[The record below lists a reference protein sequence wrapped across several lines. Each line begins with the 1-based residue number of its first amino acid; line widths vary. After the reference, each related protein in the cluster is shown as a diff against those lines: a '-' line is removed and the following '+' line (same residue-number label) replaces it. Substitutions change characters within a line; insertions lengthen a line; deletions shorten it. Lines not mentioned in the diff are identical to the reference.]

1 MLCFLFYFTC
11 LARSLS
17 IDLRGQLWTLSSE
30 STQLGVSCDMR
41 LLREGKQYRVFG
53 RRRGYLKFSCWS
65 VLRLQSCVYGQL
77 PDLCRIKHFITRHLA
92 LLHKQNQHF
101 DSVLTTPQP
110 SKYQPRSPAFLS

>member
-1 MLCFLFYFTC
+1 MDCLLLLFLSFRFFFPCCVFYLTLFYLSC
-11 LARSLS
+11 PQLS
-17 IDLRGQLWTLSSE
+17 IDIRGQLWISSSE
-30 STQLGVSCDMR
+30 SAQLGVSCDMR

-92 LLHKQNQHF
+92 LHKQTNILIPF
-101 DSVLTTPQP
+101 
-110 SKYQPRSPAFLS
+110 

>member
-1 MLCFLFYFTC
+1 MDCLLLRFLFFPFFLMLCFLFYFI
-11 LARSLS
+11 LLVLS
-17 IDLRGQLWTLSSE
+17 AVVNRPPWTAVDSSSE
-30 STQLGVSCDMR
+30 STQLGVSCAMR

-92 LLHKQNQHF
+92 LLKQTNILIPF
-101 DSVLTTPQP
+101 
-110 SKYQPRSPAFLS
+110 

>member
-1 MLCFLFYFTC
+1 
-11 LARSLS
+11 
-17 IDLRGQLWTLSSE
+17 
-30 STQLGVSCDMR
+30 MR

-92 LLHKQNQHF
+92 LLKQTNILIPF
-101 DSVLTTPQP
+101 
-110 SKYQPRSPAFLS
+110 